1 VEPVRPVAPEPVIPP
16 TRPGSDRSLEEELKS
31 EFDPTLQELE
41 KRLRGEKSR

>member
-1 VEPVRPVAPEPVIPP
+1 VPVRPVAPEPVAPSA
-16 TRPGSDRSLEEELKS
+16 RPGSGRGLEDELKS